1 MNLRTDKGALWE
13 NFMVSE
19 RFKLLKYRNMFVN
32 PWFWRTT
39 QQQEIDYVEEKDGRF
54 SAFEFKW
61 SPRKLARIPKTFR
74 MAYPDYSFETV
85 SPENYLQFLK

>member
-1 MNLRTDKGALWE
+1 MLEFFPPCTQFSFHFAALA
-13 NFMVSE
+13 
-19 RFKLLKYRNMFVN
+19 
-32 PWFWRTT
+32 T